1 MRIIEEEQLD
11 FDDVLI
17 MPRRSSLNSR
27 NEVNIFREFKFARK
41 PAEEGGGCRTLNG
54 IPVMGSNM
62 GPIATPKMAKLFA
75 KAGFF
80 SALEKHI
87 SLEDLRHLYF
97 DLLQMEQADGV
108 GTGTYCQHVF
118 PCIGIK
124 ESTSVLR
131 DLVKTQFGGLD
142 EGATP
147 VFGVNIDVPNGYCP
161 KLIDRVKEIREL
173 LPDGFISAGVVVTPD
188 MCQDIINAGAD
199 AVRVGIGSGQQC
211 LTRLKTGVGR
221 PQFSTIVECADACHQ
236 MNAYCICDGGCSTP
250 GDICK
255 ALCAGA
261 DIVMCGS
268 IFGGADETDA
278 EEKMVNGKKY
288 KQFFG
293 MSSHL
298 AQEKYFGGMASYRT
312 SEGREKWIPGTG
324 PLENTL
330 NDITGGL
337 RSCGTYIGARTIKN
351 FSRQAAFYKVRRL
364 VNANFANCADI

>member
-1 MRIIEEEQLD
+1 
-11 FDDVLI
+11 
-17 MPRRSSLNSR
+17 
-27 NEVNIFREFKFARK
+27 
-41 PAEEGGGCRTLNG
+41 
-54 IPVMGSNM
+54 
-62 GPIATPKMAKLFA
+62 
-75 KAGFF
+75 
-80 SALEKHI
+80 
-87 SLEDLRHLYF
+87 
-97 DLLQMEQADGV
+97 
-108 GTGTYCQHVF
+108 VF